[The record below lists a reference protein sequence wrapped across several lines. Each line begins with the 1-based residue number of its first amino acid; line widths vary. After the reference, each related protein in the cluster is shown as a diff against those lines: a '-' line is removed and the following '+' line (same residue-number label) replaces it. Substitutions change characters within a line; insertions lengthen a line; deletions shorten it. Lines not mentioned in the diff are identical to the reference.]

1 MLYLIRERAT
11 HLSVIYCLQPGAFQL
26 RMVILRLR
34 QVYRQGVTALSQRE
48 ELIVEAQRACYK
60 HNIVGDGPSNTPVL
74 IQWDAL
80 LLIILLVNV
89 WWSDGTAG
97 FDTDTAVEPRKAHPV
112 AKGMRYHAREYIS
125 GSYEDKGCE
134 ETEERRVCELE
145 E

>member
-1 MLYLIRERAT
+1 
-11 HLSVIYCLQPGAFQL
+11 
-26 RMVILRLR
+26 MVMLRLR
-34 QVYRQGVTALSQRE
+34 QVYRQGVTALSQRK
-48 ELIVEAQRACYK
+48 ELIVEAQSACYK
-60 HNIVGDGPSNTPVL
+60 HNIVGDGPSNTPAP

-80 LLIILLVNV
+80 LLIVLLVNV

-112 AKGMRYHAREYIS
+112 AKGMRYHARVDIS
-125 GSYEDKGCE
+125 GSYENKGCE